1 MAVKCQICQLSKMS
15 SVSNMFNYIKRQI
28 YSGKHSDSEHFEHEM
43 SSLRQATGEIW
54 REKKEIKTFIHCPKK
69 RGEKIKQDTF
79 MILAR

>member
-1 MAVKCQICQLSKMS
+1 
-15 SVSNMFNYIKRQI
+15 MFNYIKRQI
-28 YSGKHSDSEHFEHEM
+28 YSAKHSDSEHFEHEM
-43 SSLRQATGEIW
+43 SSLRQAGEIW